1 MKNVILR
8 KIKILS
14 VGVAVLI
21 LVFLLCSCSDNKN
34 ASEDPGDNG
43 NSQTGNLSGNYEN
56 KPVDVLSHTFL
67 SRYAFPVVEDED
79 FVWFVKSDGIY
90 KKDKKDGSVSCFYSD
105 NGVSALTLYENEI
118 FFTSDDG
125 SKIKKI
131 SRNGGEA
138 DEIFDVYIY
147 DDFGSSLSTVRD
159 YIIYGG
165 KIYVTSPLEVYSVDI
180 ESGEYEKLGIDVS
193 DMQIYD
199 TGDIFYIP
207 HGSRTFSIYAL
218 NPETG
223 DNRLIRGNDISYPES
238 NLIKAFIITDEGTY
252 TLERNPD
259 RIAYYG
265 GDGYFSVV
273 DEGIFS
279 KIFIWDGKL
288 FGLKCSENED
298 KTSSLICYGGENKST
313 VAELP
318 DCGDYGI
325 LICDGFVYYTTS
337 SSGNREINTV
347 ALSEQ

>member
-14 VGVAVLI
+14 VGAAVLI
-21 LVFLLCSCSDNKN
+21 SVFLLCSCSDNKN

-147 DDFGSSLSTVRD
+147 DAFGSSLSTVRD

-180 ESGEYEKLGIDVS
+180 ESGEYEKLGINVS

-207 HGSRTFSIYAL
+207 HGSRTF
-218 NPETG
+218 
-223 DNRLIRGNDISYPES
+223 
-238 NLIKAFIITDEGTY
+238 KAFIITDEGTY

-318 DCGDYGI
+318 DCGDHGI

-347 ALSEQ
+347 ALSE